1 MSGTIPTLVAIL
13 SLNACMYLGISACAR
28 MIPGGAG
35 GAGGGGGGGG
45 MEDACVVKLML
56 SAMAATTLS
65 ARFFS
70 SATSSH
76 PLCAWEGSIKSK
88 QKCQAKIDLSVVNR
102 VKYTR
107 RRMRTY
113 FRGSNRLMT
122 VHLWPFQA
130 LLQFD
135 LW

>member
-1 MSGTIPTLVAIL
+1 MSETIPTLVAIL
-13 SLNACMYLGISACAR
+13 TIHACMYLGISVCAR
-28 MIPGGAG
+28 MIPG

-76 PLCAWEGSIKSK
+76 PLYIWK
-88 QKCQAKIDLSVVNR
+88 N
-102 VKYTR
+102 
-107 RRMRTY
+107 
-113 FRGSNRLMT
+113 
-122 VHLWPFQA
+122 P
-130 LLQFD
+130 
-135 LW
+135 